1 MNESVFKYLNH
12 EELKLLIKILNLQ
25 MTEIYYSFKGLQEI
39 KEKLINQLSPEEKAE
54 ILKEMDMKID

>member
-12 EELKLLIKILNLQ
+12 EELKLLIKIVNLQ